1 MGLDIG
7 LPSLDAPVLDNLVT
21 VLAVVFY
28 FALGS
33 WWEAAGYGLR
43 TRSAAKRVAH
53 RAQLLFSRQS
63 RDPRRIARCR
73 LVGAGPGDPALL
85 TVAARR
91 AIAEADLVIADLLV
105 PEDIL
110 ALVNGRLVLS
120 RKYKGCAN
128 KAQDELHEW
137 TLAALQEG
145 LDVVRLKGGDP
156 FLYGRGGE
164 EIAVFRR
171 AGFAVEVIPGI
182 SSCLSAPLAA
192 GIPVT
197 TRGVADQLQVAT
209 GHGMNDTVPRDVAP
223 YYAGRT
229 SVFLMSVSR
238 MEKLMSRLTMPHLA
252 YPSSTP
258 VAVVEKATTS
268 RQRTVRGTVETIA
281 AICEAESVESP
292 AVIIVGR
299 AVDALGRD
307 CTQYMNGHGSVRF
320 DPFGSDVEVMSY

>member
-1 MGLDIG
+1 MTMLAPWQALEAGVWEQLA
-7 LPSLDAPVLDNLVT
+7 SLLV
-21 VLAVVFY
+21 VAFY

-43 TRSAAKRVAH
+43 TRSVAKRFTN
-53 RAQLLFSRQS
+53 RAANAM
-63 RDPRRIARCR
+63 RRLP
-73 LVGAGPGDPALL
+73 LVGAGPGDVALL
-85 TVAARR
+85 TMAARR

-105 PEDIL
+105 PQEIL

-137 TLAALQEG
+137 TLAALAQG

-156 FLYGRGGE
+156 FLYGRGAE

-197 TRGVADQLQVAT
+197 TRGVADQIIVAT

-238 MEKLMSRLTMPHLA
+238 MTQLMERLASPQLG

-258 VAVVEKATTS
+258 VAVIEKATTS
-268 RQRTVRGTVETIA
+268 KQRTVRGTVESIA
-281 AICEAESVESP
+281 RICEAEAVESP
-292 AVIIVGR
+292 ATIVVGR
-299 AVDALGRD
+299 AVDALGD
-307 CTQYMNGHGSVRF
+307 ASTAYTAGSGCVRF
-320 DPFGSDVEVMSY
+320 EPLNQWAA